1 MLVIITEHKPI
12 DRGNWRRTWSW
23 KITSK
28 CMLFAL
34 RNLLVCKIYIK
45 KRSIPWSPCTRE
57 ISDFSVQKRIKVI
70 WRTFVPAIL
79 SQNDSRQTWHF
90 FFLQRRVCADLY
102 QMLQYRYSSIQ
113 WYLVLFDYM
122 EELSWQQDIE
132 SVWKWGW
139 LAMPRVVF
147 VEKTFSTRENIRK
160 TLSTLASIL

>member
-90 FFLQRRVCADLY
+90 FLQKESMRGPLPNVTV
-102 QMLQYRYSSIQ
+102 SIQ
-113 WYLVLFDYM
+113 FYPVISSPVWLYGRVILTTRHWKRLEVGM
-122 EELSWQQDIE
+122 TSHAE
-132 SVWKWGW
+132 SGLCRK
-139 LAMPRVVF
+139 
-147 VEKTFSTRENIRK
+147 NI
-160 TLSTLASIL
+160 